1 MVVEGRAT
9 ELSGPALA
17 MLELDDIPLGLVAL
31 DAVAKEAPVALVG
44 AGTIHHGHFLIV
56 FAGPL
61 AAVEMS
67 HARALERSGS
77 ALVDAVLLPNAEPRI
92 LPALQRGARRFP
104 APGDALGML
113 EARSSPTLVGAL
125 DGALKGTPV
134 ELVEL
139 RLAEGLGGKAVA
151 SLWGNQHDVEVALE
165 LAEARLAG
173 GPSAGASTTLIANAH
188 PEVARVLS
196 AGTRY
201 FKEQFG

>member
-1 MVVEGRAT
+1 MEFERRAP
-9 ELSGPALA
+9 LSTGPALA
-17 MLELDDIPLGLVAL
+17 LLELGDVPAGLVAL
-31 DAVAKEAPVALVG
+31 DAVAKEAPVSVIR

-56 FAGPL
+56 FAGAL

-67 HARALERSGS
+67 HARALERSGR
-77 ALVDAVLLPNAEPRI
+77 AVADCVLLPDAEPRL
-92 LPALQRGARRFP
+92 LPALADGVRRFP

-125 DGALKGTPV
+125 DAALKGTPV

-151 SLWGNQHDVEVALE
+151 SLWGNQFDVEAALE
-165 LAEARLAG
+165 LAESRLAR
-173 GPSAGASTTLIANAH
+173 SRAEGASTTLIANAH
-188 PEVARVLS
+188 PEVARVLES
-196 AGTRY
+196 GTRF